1 MKKGIKRVLAFI
13 LALAMCV
20 STTGVAAYAEET
32 VVADKVTAECGWD
45 GVTTVNNYTG
55 ENFNVVFSLANYWE
69 GGYNANV
76 KVENTGSSVIEN
88 WYLSFAL
95 DNRFSSIWNAEV
107 VSSENGQYVVKNAN
121 WNADIPVGGCVE
133 FGISVNETFAGFPKE
148 YKLLGEST
156 QVQEEAYSVEYILDN
171 DWGTGFTARMLLTN
185 HTETALEDWTLEFDF
200 DREITSIW
208 NGVIEAHEGNHY
220 VIKNA
225 GHNANVVSGSAISFG
240 FNGEGGTAE
249 DVPENA
255 ELYEYNVS
263 GEYAVTFVVGAEEVT
278 NIPEEQSVERG
289 TYVEKPENP
298 EREGYLFMGWYLDK
312 SFTKQF
318 DFEATA
324 VNRNLTLYARWLD
337 YTCTTDT
344 DSDGIVDSLEEYIGS
359 DVNGTDTD
367 GDGLTD
373 YEELYEIGTNP
384 LVKDTDGNGVED
396 FVDDLDEDG
405 LSNGEEIR
413 YNTNACHDDTDIDD
427 LTDYDE
433 INIYHTDPTLNDTD
447 GDGAPDGWEIANGY
461 DPLVHDNRYTLTESS
476 GTISEANPVVAK
488 VTVDAYDADVYSL
501 EIRKVKY
508 HDNPFISPFIAG
520 YLGDAYEF
528 TFDGKFDTA
537 EMVFEY
543 DVNLGEL
550 SDTFQPRIYYFN
562 EETNAFEELEN
573 QTVENGRVTVTTTH
587 FSTYILLNKV
597 EFDEVWNT
605 EIKTAA
611 DGAGLNIAFV
621 VDLSGSMYGTKLTT
635 TKTAINSFI
644 DVLDDTDKAALIS
657 FTNDAVLRCDM
668 TNDKEVLKS
677 AVNGM
682 RADGLTSI
690 YRGIGK
696 AMDVFET
703 SDLNGYKMMVVFTD
717 GYDEPSTTY
726 EGYYKTLVERAGKA
740 GVTIYSVGIITI
752 DEALLTRVAEST
764 GGKYY
769 YASVVS
775 ELKEKVE
782 EVKEEIIDYNSDSND
797 DGITDYHT
805 KLIMEGKLLLKN
817 SSDEL
822 KGIDFNYDKG
832 GEVGGIISDDW
843 DEDGIKNGD
852 EIKVV
857 SLGAWTYIEMK
868 SHPLRQHS
876 DSDGVDDYAE
886 VQRGSDPLYY
896 DVQKAVVDILC
907 DESRYSFEPLA
918 ADLRE
923 DGFTKG
929 LIGWSAIVN
938 GVWNKK
944 ELYRDLLIDYYSTYV
959 TQDVVDEATLQEEK
973 ETWVDVLVKMLEK
986 ANDELDKAKKV
997 SEATEDYREAYDRVK
1012 NINDFI
1018 SYANGITDAKM
1029 MDANFVK
1036 KITDELM
1043 HLNEVSED
1051 ATEFR
1056 FDVDGMPYIKKYWDE
1071 DFVKK

>member
-1 MKKGIKRVLAFI
+1 
-13 LALAMCV
+13 
-20 STTGVAAYAEET
+20 
-32 VVADKVTAECGWD
+32 
-45 GVTTVNNYTG
+45 
-55 ENFNVVFSLANYWE
+55 
-69 GGYNANV
+69 
-76 KVENTGSSVIEN
+76 
-88 WYLSFAL
+88 
-95 DNRFSSIWNAEV
+95 
-107 VSSENGQYVVKNAN
+107 
-121 WNADIPVGGCVE
+121 
-133 FGISVNETFAGFPKE
+133 
-148 YKLLGEST
+148 
-156 QVQEEAYSVEYILDN
+156 
-171 DWGTGFTARMLLTN
+171 
-185 HTETALEDWTLEFDF
+185 
-200 DREITSIW
+200 
-208 NGVIEAHEGNHY
+208 
-220 VIKNA
+220 
-225 GHNANVVSGSAISFG
+225 
-240 FNGEGGTAE
+240 
-249 DVPENA
+249 
-255 ELYEYNVS
+255 
-263 GEYAVTFVVGAEEVT
+263 
-278 NIPEEQSVERG
+278 
-289 TYVEKPENP
+289 
-298 EREGYLFMGWYLDK
+298 MGWYLDK
-312 SFTKQF
+312 TFTKQF
-318 DFEATA
+318 DFETTA

-337 YTCTTDT
+337 YLCTTDT

-367 GDGLTD
+367 GDGLSD

-447 GDGAPDGWEIANGY
+447 SDGAPDGWEIANGY

-488 VTVDAYDADVYSL
+488 VTLDAYDADVYSL

-508 HDNPFISPFIAG
+508 HDNPFISPSIAG

-726 EGYYKTLVERAGKA
+726 EGYYKNLVERAGKA
-740 GVTIYSVGIITI
+740 GVTIYSVGISTI

-822 KGIDFNYDKG
+822 KGINFNFDEKG
-832 GEVGGIISDDW
+832 EAGGTMSDDW
-843 DEDGIKNGD
+843 DKDGIRNGD
-852 EIKVV
+852 EIQVV
-857 SLGAWTYIEMK
+857 SMGAWTYIEMK

-876 DSDGVDDYAE
+876 DSDGVDDYTE
-886 VQRGSDPLYY
+886 IQRGSDPLYY

-918 ADLRE
+918 TDLRE
-923 DGFTKG
+923 DGFKKG

-944 ELYRDLLIDYYSTYV
+944 ELYRDLIIDYYSTYV
-959 TQDVVDEATLQEEK
+959 TSNVVDEAMLQKEK
-973 ETWVDVLVKMLEK
+973 ETWADVLVKMLDK
-986 ANDELDKAKKV
+986 AKDELDKAQKV
-997 SEATEDYREAYDRVK
+997 SEATEDYREAYDIVK
-1012 NINDFI
+1012 NINNFI

-1043 HLNEVSED
+1043 HLNEVSEE

-1071 DFVKK
+1071 GFVKKIVNGSTSVMNVVSLGFTVQSGVQDMRDTVYNLKKVEANKAVFADNMEVLEWLGLITTDKNIRAAADDVMKLLMEDYLEVYADAIDADTTELIGKLLLNFLANANGYVAVVVGVRDVMNALFGTEEDLKQMYRVLCYSDMCNIYSMVVPMQAEVSADGSYYYCREHRIHMFKKYIRHLAQLRILGEKEYYAYLKGEKGLPKLMDSIFGTEDVKSVIEMRINTVRKVAEVLDICLSDALEYELK